1 MQFLALKIAQS
12 PINIAYR
19 DIQQT
24 LAIAYNKPCFW
35 TGTYFVSTGGGVT
48 VEQLKKYVEAQ
59 DFPPN

>member
-1 MQFLALKIAQS
+1 MAQS